1 MYFPLVIIS
10 GASVGIW
17 LALLAISDHLREI
30 KMEIK
35 KWRSQ

>member
-1 MYFPLVIIS
+1 MVLAIIA

-17 LALLAISDHLREI
+17 LSLMLICDHLREI

-35 KWRSQ
+35 KWR

>member
-1 MYFPLVIIS
+1 MNFSLSLIA
-10 GASVGIW
+10 GASVGI
-17 LALLAISDHLREI
+17 LLVLMVISDHLREI